1 MWFQGSPRR
10 AEAAPSGKIKKMP
23 FTTADFLDLLRLLEQ
38 HPEWKTALRAAI
50 LGEELLQLPELVR
63 RLAEAQERSQQQLYL
78 LTQQVQALAEAHR
91 RTEEAQHHATEQIRA
106 LTEAQQRTEQR
117 VSRLEDTVA
126 ELIHA
131 QHHATEQIRALT
143 EAQQRTEQRVSRL
156 EDTVAEL
163 IHAQHHA
170 TEQIRA
176 LTEAQQRMETAHR
189 EIERQLARLSEEVR
203 ELVRNLGRMEERW
216 GLAHEEIAEDL
227 LPQMLQKK
235 GWQVLRVARLD
246 FDGEVDLLVAVQVQG
261 RLFTLAVE
269 VKGRVWSR
277 TPADEILR
285 KLTLPAFLDA
295 LRRQGFPEPVVPA
308 VFGFLVYEGAADT
321 ARQSGVGLF
330 TPRGELVAPSLP

>member
-91 RTEEAQHHATEQIRA
+91 RTEE
-106 LTEAQQRTEQR
+106 
-117 VSRLEDTVA
+117 
-126 ELIHA
+126 A